1 MIAVSNN
8 RVAMVEALEEGTQYP
23 VSLKYLENIP
33 RIIRHFEQA
42 SPESR
47 KLCIPISLK
56 FHSIFQNY
64 LIYLSINALYPCIPK
79 TLPGPHG

>member
-1 MIAVSNN
+1 MIVKLSMIAVSNN
-8 RVAMVEALEEGTQYP
+8 RVPMVEALEEGPQYP

-47 KLCIPISLK
+47 KFCIPISLK
-56 FHSIFQNY
+56 FHSIFPK
-64 LIYLSINALYPCIPK
+64 LSHIPLNK
-79 TLPGPHG
+79 CAISLHP